1 MKAMIKDLKKG
12 DRFEFNNQ
20 IHTVRSKYSD
30 WKRDGEPYMITESG
44 VIYYFDELEV
54 EKIVLLQ

>member
-1 MKAMIKDLKKG
+1 MIKDLKKG